1 MDVAV
6 KKEPTPGL
14 ESKIMIVDDEMFNC
28 QIILGFL
35 MVLGVENRQELADVG
50 LNGEQAVE
58 LVKAAIEQ
66 KAPLRY
72 KVILMDCNMPFM
84 DGYEATKVIRK
95 LWSDAGIAR
104 SDQPPILAVTGHVE
118 KEYVQRALD
127 AGMDKVYS
135 KPLQMKDFA
144 KELMTTGFIK
154 SIPAHIVADDEDD

>member
-58 LVKAAIEQ
+58 LVKAAIE
-66 KAPLRY
+66 
-72 KVILMDCNMPFM
+72 
-84 DGYEATKVIRK
+84 
-95 LWSDAGIAR
+95 
-104 SDQPPILAVTGHVE
+104 
-118 KEYVQRALD
+118 
-127 AGMDKVYS
+127 
-135 KPLQMKDFA
+135 
-144 KELMTTGFIK
+144 
-154 SIPAHIVADDEDD
+154 